1 MNGQAPPRGNQE
13 HRARHT
19 APPIVILAGG
29 RSTRMG
35 GGDKCLVKL
44 SGRTILAHLIDRLS
58 PQTDHMALNANGD
71 VDRFDDFGLTVL
83 PDTCGDYLGP
93 LAGAL
98 AALKWAASTKP
109 SCRWVQLVSCDTPFV
124 PKDLCARLQER
135 GADQPDADIVAPAAR
150 GRTHLLCGL
159 WHTRQIEPLERAL
172 IKDGVRAVRQWTD
185 GRTLLEVDFAA
196 DIYDPFF
203 NVNRPEDLRR
213 AEAILTQLV

>member
-13 HRARHT
+13 HRASQT
-19 APPIVILAGG
+19 MLPIVILAGG

-35 GGDKCLVKL
+35 GGDKCLMTL
-44 SGRTILAHLIDRLS
+44 SGRTVLAHLIDRLS

-71 VDRFDDFGLTVL
+71 GDRFHDFGLTIL

-93 LAGAL
+93 LAGVL
-98 AALKWAASTKP
+98 TALKWAVSTKP
-109 SCRWVQLVSCDTPFV
+109 SCRWVQLISCDTPFV
-124 PKDLCARLQER
+124 PQDLCARLQER
-135 GADQPDADIVAPAAR
+135 SADQPDADMVAPAAQ

-172 IKDGVRAVRQWTD
+172 IIDNVRAVRQWTE
-185 GRTLLEVDFAA
+185 GRTLVEVDFAA

-203 NVNRPEDLRR
+203 NVNRPEDLKR
-213 AEAILTQLV
+213 AEMILMQLD